1 MLFNMQYNEQTVS
14 LGQGHKT
21 RFNHLPTF
29 ARCPSAAFQARR
41 CWRQLSK
48 TKIFFFACFHI
59 YQNPPNITTA
69 MVYQLI
75 WYLTEPSLT
84 SGANGGQNNR
94 KVAFSPAFQMPYQL
108 WIWVAEDE
116 PLDLLALT
124 LMDDEIAIRYHLTGN
139 PSGHVSSLSAS
150 ISLPHYYHIS
160 THP

>member
-1 MLFNMQYNEQTVS
+1 
-14 LGQGHKT
+14 
-21 RFNHLPTF
+21 
-29 ARCPSAAFQARR
+29 
-41 CWRQLSK
+41 
-48 TKIFFFACFHI
+48 
-59 YQNPPNITTA
+59 

-75 WYLTEPSLT
+75 WYLTEPPLT

-94 KVAFSPAFQMPYQL
+94 KVAYSPAFQMPYQL

-150 ISLPHYYHIS
+150 ISLPYYYHIS